1 MEEQGSEDM
10 ELILDFV
17 VDEGE
22 ESNCGVLVKVNNNYA
37 WLFHDP
43 VHGYY
48 MAIGPGRE
56 YHEDM

>member
-1 MEEQGSEDM
+1 M

-56 YHEDM
+56 YHENM